1 MTRRS
6 DALVGQ
12 GLGFNRVSNAPMVN
26 LIGSG
31 QSGMVTDLSSYI
43 SNAAYVK
50 RNINCIV
57 LQAPRGFNFLPNP
70 EQWHGAFKALM
81 ETGSKTIDG
90 LRSTIT
96 VQHIE
101 NPFGA
106 AGEVQED
113 PSKVMRERSVPV
125 HTFHERYGKPVN
137 RFFDGWIRYLIADPE
152 TNVPAV
158 RTLRNDIP
166 DLLPDFNSASI
177 LYYEPD
183 PLHKTVV
190 EAWLITNMQPK
201 TAGEVTGNRDIP
213 SPGQGI
219 DYSIEFTGIQQV
231 GAGVIQF
238 AQRMLDQVSLTNV
251 NPNRR
256 QAWLQEIAAE
266 VKRGPAGYNELI
278 QQAARQSL

>member
-12 GLGFNRVSNAPMVN
+12 GLGFNRQSSAPMVN
-26 LIGSG
+26 LVGSG
-31 QSGMVTDLSSYI
+31 QSGHITDLTSYI

-50 RNINCIV
+50 RNTNCIV
-57 LQAPRGFNFLPNP
+57 LQSPRGFNFLPNP
-70 EQWHGAFKALM
+70 NVWHSTFKALM
-81 ETGSKTIDG
+81 ENGSKTIDG
-90 LRSTIT
+90 LRSTVT

-152 TNVPAV
+152 TNVPAI
-158 RTLRNDIP
+158 RTIRNDIP
-166 DLLPDFNSASI
+166 DLLPDFMGATV

-183 PLHKTVV
+183 PLHKTIQ
-190 EAWLITNMQPK
+190 EAWLITNMTPK
-201 TAGEVTGNRDIP
+201 TAGEVTGSRDIP

-231 GAGVIQF
+231 GAGVMQF
-238 AQRMLDQVSLTNV
+238 AQKLLDQISLTNV

-266 VKRGPAGYNELI
+266 IKAGPDGYSELI
-278 QQAARQSL
+278 QKAAREAI